1 MKNLHD
7 TPALKGG
14 RVKSVQKEQSLCRRA
29 MESGKYDLLSD
40 DAWVAL
46 CEKVAT
52 NERESKGQSA
62 DTSGK
67 NS

>member
-1 MKNLHD
+1 
-7 TPALKGG
+7 
-14 RVKSVQKEQSLCRRA
+14 